1 MRLAAGGA
9 GLAILALTASA
20 PMAAAPAADAPAPA
34 CFRVDQWEGTTAASP
49 RDLYIR
55 VGAHDIWHLGMAEEC
70 SGALSQGRVR
80 VDAFIVSGGFI
91 CKPSDLELSVAPSG
105 FSTAFPCTVGEM
117 HKLTPD
123 EAAGLPKKWI
133 P

>member
-1 MRLAAGGA
+1 MRRAAGLA

-20 PMAAAPAADAPAPA
+20 PLAAAPGGPVNPFE

-55 VGAHDIWHLGMAEEC
+55 VGHHDIWHLGMAEAC
-70 SGALSQGRVR
+70 SGAMSPGRVR
-80 VDAFIVSGGFI
+80 VDAFIVSDGWI
-91 CKPSDLELSVAPSG
+91 CKPSDLELSVAPAG
-105 FSTAFPCTVGEM
+105 FSTAFPCTVGEL
-117 HKLTPD
+117 HKLTAN
-123 EAAGLPKKWI
+123 EAAALPKKWL